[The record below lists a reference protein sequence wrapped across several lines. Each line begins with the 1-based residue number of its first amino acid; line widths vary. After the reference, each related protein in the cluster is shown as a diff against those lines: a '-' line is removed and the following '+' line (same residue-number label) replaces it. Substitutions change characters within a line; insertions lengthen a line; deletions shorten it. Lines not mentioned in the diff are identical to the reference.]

1 MIDVALIKFVGLLTD
16 PNDLVKTAASSTLS
30 KISEFYPYKILD
42 NAEFLKI
49 NEVFLAALSLQPT
62 VLKMK
67 NSIKLRWN

>member
-42 NAEFLKI
+42 NPEFLKI
-49 NEVFLAALSLQPT
+49 NDVFLAALTLQPT
-62 VLKMK
+62 VIFKK
-67 NSIKLRWN
+67 IRFIKI